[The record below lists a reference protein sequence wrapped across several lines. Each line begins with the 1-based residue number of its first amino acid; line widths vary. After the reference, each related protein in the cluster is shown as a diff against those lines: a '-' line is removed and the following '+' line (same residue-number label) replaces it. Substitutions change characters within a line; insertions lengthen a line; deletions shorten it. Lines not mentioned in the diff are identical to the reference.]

1 MKKLFQAI
9 KKNDI
14 EIVKQILTKKPG
26 LISCTAKKPPKSDD
40 GQSLLQVAL
49 KNGCFEIAN
58 YLLDCGADVN
68 FIEDISCEND
78 WRTPVVHDAIN
89 AAVMAS
95 RWNTNTDGLRLCSTK
110 EASDTAYQILER
122 MLNMGA
128 NINALDSYGNSGLWR
143 FCLQARQ
150 ILPSYDFS
158 SKTLRDDRIYTDEL
172 KQDLTRIVK
181 LLKTHHMDMEYI
193 SPNIGKTAIEKYK
206 DELLGEIIK
215 E

>member
-14 EIVKQILTKKPG
+14 DTVKQILTKKPE

-49 KNGCFEIAN
+49 KNGRFEIAD

-68 FIEDISCEND
+68 FIEDISCENN
-78 WRTPVVHDAIN
+78 WRTPVIHDAIN
-89 AAVMAS
+89 AAVMSS
-95 RWNTNTDGLRLCSTK
+95 RWNTNTFGFKVCSTK
-110 EASDTAYQILER
+110 EASDKAYQILER

-150 ILPSYDFS
+150 ILPSYDYS
-158 SKTLRDDRIYTDEL
+158 TKTLRDDHIYTDEL

-181 LLKTHHMDMEYI
+181 LLKLHHMDMGYI
-193 SPNIGKTAIEKYK
+193 SPNTGKTAMEFYK
-206 DELLGEIIK
+206 DELIGELIR